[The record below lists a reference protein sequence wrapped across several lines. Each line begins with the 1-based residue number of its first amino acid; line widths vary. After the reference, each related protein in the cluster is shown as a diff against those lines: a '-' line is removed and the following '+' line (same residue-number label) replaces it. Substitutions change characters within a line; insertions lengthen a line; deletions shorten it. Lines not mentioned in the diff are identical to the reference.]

1 MEAKP
6 ATITA
11 QGVIIEK
18 DGTRKEFTQT
28 FEVKSHGSNAPN
40 SNA

>member
-11 QGVIIEK
+11 KGVIIEK
-18 DGTRKEFTQT
+18 DGTRKP
-28 FEVKSHGSNAPN
+28 FEITYEVHHGSNSPN